1 MPNSPEASST
11 VAAEIADTTAPPTS
25 RLKWLNWS
33 SLFLAFIQS
42 VCSALIALS
51 SIRIFIGAAAFA
63 SAVGMVKFVDKL
75 HIPAIRIPMMLIALV
90 GSVVNLLALWQVWRL
105 RRRSAS
111 SWRQKPVPAK
121 QRRSERLQLAF
132 SLITLFLLAA
142 EYWAHLKLFGGR

>member
-1 MPNSPEASST
+1 
-11 VAAEIADTTAPPTS
+11 
-25 RLKWLNWS
+25 
-33 SLFLAFIQS
+33 
-42 VCSALIALS
+42 
-51 SIRIFIGAAAFA
+51 
-63 SAVGMVKFVDKL
+63 
-75 HIPAIRIPMMLIALV
+75 MMLIALV